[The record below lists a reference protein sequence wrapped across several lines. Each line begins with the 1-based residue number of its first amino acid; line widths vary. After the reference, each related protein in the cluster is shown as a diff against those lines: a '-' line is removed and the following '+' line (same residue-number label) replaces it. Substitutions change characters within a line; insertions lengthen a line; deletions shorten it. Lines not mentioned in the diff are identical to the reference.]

1 MPSTATVGRDEELA
15 VLCAFATDLA
25 GPTALVVEGE
35 AGIGKTTIWRAGV
48 EYAREARCRVLT
60 CQASEPETQLSFAS
74 LSDLLA
80 PIVDDVLPALSAP
93 QRRALA
99 AALLLED
106 NDAPATERAVGAGVL
121 NLLRAVAESEPT
133 ILAID
138 DVQWLDTASAQA
150 LAFSLRRLRDECV
163 GVLLAQRI
171 DESCQLPLDLD
182 RVFGRDRIKRLHVG
196 PLSLGALHRVIRAQ
210 TAVSLPRPLMRRI
223 HETSGGNPFFALEIA
238 RALEHRGGELEPGAE
253 LPLPDEL
260 LNLVTERLT
269 AFPDE
274 TFLALAAAAA
284 SSQPTSRQ
292 INDVVDGGM
301 DALAPA
307 LDAHV
312 ITVTGD
318 RIAFTHPLLAS
329 AAYASVGTRRRREIH
344 RRLAALVGEPE
355 ERARHLALVTDPP
368 NDEVADALDE
378 GARRAFTRGAPSTA
392 ADLSALARRFTRL
405 EGAETG
411 RRRRLAE
418 AEYAL
423 QAGDLER
430 ARQLLDEEVAA
441 SPPGPARAEALVQL
455 GRYYLLG
462 VDWRRSAEVLWEA
475 LGEAGSDPITRAQ
488 CELGL
493 ARMMLLLRADMHEV
507 LAHAQAAT
515 ELAEQTEDVT
525 SLGEALAIQVE
536 SRFLLGHP
544 TSDTLGTRALELE
557 PVMDT
562 FPAGLPSAYLAYVDI
577 LADSHGSA
585 LACYEK
591 LCDHAVEHGDESSLA
606 WLLLRIALAEVLS
619 GAWQQAERRIA
630 EAEEILLQTG
640 QSANYAQALAVR
652 ALLEARFGRPQ
663 PAQDAA
669 EAALALAQPVGAA
682 IPRWIAL
689 EALGFL
695 ELSLGRWAEAES
707 TLAPLLEETRAASIR
722 EPGEM
727 RFLPDLIE
735 ALIALGRTDEAAAH
749 LTFFEK
755 CANGTGRVSA
765 LAAAERCHGMLTA
778 GDGVASLAAID
789 HALDLHGGLEMPF
802 ERARTLLVQ
811 GAGLRRANQ
820 RRRARDV
827 LQEALAEF
835 ERLGASL
842 WADRA
847 RGELARIA
855 GRAPAPGRLT
865 PVEERVATLV
875 AQGCTNREVAAT
887 LYLSERTVEGHLSR
901 VYAKLGVRS
910 RVELARQV
918 AASRGS

>member
-15 VLCAFATDLA
+15 VLRAFATDLV

-35 AGIGKTTIWRAGV
+35 PGIGKTTLWRAGV
-48 EYAREARCRVLT
+48 GYARETGCRTLA
-60 CQASEPETQLSFAS
+60 CQAGESETQLSFAG
-74 LSDLLA
+74 LCDLLA
-80 PIVDDVLPALSAP
+80 PIVDDVLPILPAP
-93 QRRALA
+93 QRRALG

-106 NDAPATERAVGAGVL
+106 TDEPATERGVGAAVL
-121 NLLRAVAESEPT
+121 NSLRAVAHSGPT
-133 ILAID
+133 VLAVD

-150 LAFSLRRLRDECV
+150 LVFSFRRLRDERV
-163 GVLLAQRI
+163 RILLAQRI
-171 DESCQLPLDLD
+171 DESSALPLDLD
-182 RVFGRDRIKRLHVG
+182 RVFGRDRIKHLHVG

-210 TAVSLPRPLMRRI
+210 TAGSLPRPLMRRV

-238 RALEHRGGELEPGAE
+238 RALERRGGELEPGAA

-269 AFPDE
+269 AFPEE
-274 TFLALAAAAA
+274 TLLALAATAAI
-284 SSQPTSRQ
+284 SQPSSRL
-292 INDVVDGGM
+292 INGAVDGGM

-312 ITVTGD
+312 VAVTGD

-329 AAYASVGTRRRREIH
+329 AAYAAVRTSQRRGVH

-368 NDEVADALDE
+368 DDEVADALDE
-378 GARRAFTRGAPSTA
+378 GARRAFARGAPSAA
-392 ADLSALARRFTRL
+392 ADLSALARRFTRA
-405 EGAETG
+405 EEPETG

-430 ARQLLDEEVAA
+430 ARQLLEDEVAA
-441 SPPGPARAEALVQL
+441 SPPGPARAEALVHL
-455 GRYYLLG
+455 ARYYLLG

-475 LGEAGSDPITRAQ
+475 LAEAGRDQLICAQ

-493 ARMMLLLRADMHEV
+493 ARMLLLLRADLHEV
-507 LAHAQAAT
+507 LAHAQTAT
-515 ELAEQTEDVT
+515 ELAEQAEDVT

-536 SRFLLGHP
+536 SRFLLGDP
-544 TSDTLGTRALELE
+544 IADALCKRALELE

-562 FPAGLPSAYLAYVDI
+562 FAAGLPSAYLAYVDM
-577 LADSHGSA
+577 LADRHGSA
-585 LACYEK
+585 LAWYEE
-591 LCDHAVEHGDESSLA
+591 LCDRAVEHGDESSLA
-606 WLLLRIALAEVLS
+606 WLLLRIALVEVLS
-619 GAWQQAERRIA
+619 GAWQRAERRIA

-640 QSANYAQALAVR
+640 QSANYAQALAIR
-652 ALLEARFGRPQ
+652 ALVEARLGRVQ
-663 PAQDAA
+663 PARDAA
-669 EAALALAQPVGAA
+669 EAAVALARPVGAA

-695 ELSLGRWAEAES
+695 ELSLGRSAEAAS
-707 TLAPLLEETRAASIR
+707 TLAPLVEETRAASIG

-735 ALIALGRTDEAAAH
+735 ALIALGRTEEAATH
-749 LTFFEK
+749 LTFLEK
-755 CANGTGRVSA
+755 CAHGTGRVSA
-765 LAAAERCHGMLTA
+765 LAAAERCRGMLTA
-778 GDGVASLAAID
+778 GDGTGSLAAID
-789 HALDLHGGLEMPF
+789 RALDLHGGVEMPF
-802 ERARTLLVQ
+802 ERTRTLLVH
-811 GAGLRRANQ
+811 GAALRRANQ
-820 RRRARDV
+820 RRRAREV
-827 LQEALAEF
+827 LQEALGEF

-847 RGELARIA
+847 HGELARIA
-855 GRAPAPGRLT
+855 GRAPSSGRLT
-865 PVEERVATLV
+865 PVEERVAALV

-887 LYLSERTVEGHLSR
+887 LYLSERTIEGHLSR

-910 RVELARQV
+910 RVELARHI
-918 AASRGS
+918 AATVDS